1 MKTTK
6 SSQIDP
12 SGQDKHH
19 WNKIHQWRFNKNFTQ
34 IRLNLAKDIGTSTK
48 SLTECINKHGNT
60 QPEKVIPVNE
70 FEDAFMQ

>member
-1 MKTTK
+1 MDKTSITETK
-6 SSQIDP
+6 SINED
-12 SGQDKHH
+12 
-19 WNKIHQWRFNKNFTQ
+19 FNKNFTQ

-48 SLTECINKHGNT
+48 SLTESINKHGNT

>member
-1 MKTTK
+1 MDKKSITETK
-6 SSQIDP
+6 SINED
-12 SGQDKHH
+12 
-19 WNKIHQWRFNKNFTQ
+19 FNKNFTQ

-70 FEDAFMQ
+70 FEDAFM

>member
-1 MKTTK
+1 MDKTSITETK
-6 SSQIDP
+6 SINED
-12 SGQDKHH
+12 
-19 WNKIHQWRFNKNFTQ
+19 FNKNFTQ
-34 IRLNLAKDIGTSTK
+34 IRLNLAKDIGKSTK

>member
-1 MKTTK
+1 MDKKSITETK
-6 SSQIDP
+6 SINED
-12 SGQDKHH
+12 
-19 WNKIHQWRFNKNFTQ
+19 FNKNFTQ

>member
-1 MKTTK
+1 MNKKSITETK
-6 SSQIDP
+6 SINED
-12 SGQDKHH
+12 
-19 WNKIHQWRFNKNFTQ
+19 FNKNFTQ

>member
-1 MKTTK
+1 MDKTSITETK
-6 SSQIDP
+6 SINED
-12 SGQDKHH
+12 
-19 WNKIHQWRFNKNFTQ
+19 FNKNFTQ

-48 SLTECINKHGNT
+48 SLTECINKHGNS

>member
-1 MKTTK
+1 MDKTSITETK
-6 SSQIDP
+6 SINED
-12 SGQDKHH
+12 
-19 WNKIHQWRFNKNFTQ
+19 FNKNFTQ

-70 FEDAFMQ
+70 FEDVFMQ

>member
-1 MKTTK
+1 MDKTSITETK
-6 SSQIDP
+6 SINED
-12 SGQDKHH
+12 
-19 WNKIHQWRFNKNFTQ
+19 FNKNFTQ

>member
-1 MKTTK
+1 MDKTSITETK
-6 SSQIDP
+6 SINED
-12 SGQDKHH
+12 
-19 WNKIHQWRFNKNFTQ
+19 FNKNFTQ

-48 SLTECINKHGNT
+48 SLTECINKPGNT